1 MAPLLQA
8 DLEALQRLSGDLH
21 SHSDSIAAVGAVDGV
36 ADAYR
41 FLSGRVSAFA
51 SGVADTARLLDA
63 AERDLAAVLHGI
75 QF

>member
-1 MAPLLQA
+1 MGPLLQA
-8 DLEALQRLSGDLH
+8 DLEALQQLSVDLR
-21 SHSDSIAAVGAVDGV
+21 SHSDSINAVGAIDGV

-41 FLSGRVSAFA
+41 FLSGRVSACA

-63 AERDLAAVLHGI
+63 AERDFNAVLHGI